1 MPVAGT
7 IAVMELTAIEIALV
21 EQFRQTLP
29 PGEAT
34 VDFYLAVGY
43 FRTLG
48 LSEGAAHR
56 LAEHVSTK
64 E

>member
-1 MPVAGT
+1 
-7 IAVMELTAIEIALV
+7 MELTAIEIAMV

-43 FRTLG
+43 FRALG
-48 LSEGAAHR
+48 LPDGTAYR
-56 LAEHVSTK
+56 LAEHVSTSD
-64 E
+64 ESGPSL